1 MVRASVREIMAQ
13 ALQVDRD
20 MVRTLYMAGVR
31 PTEIAR
37 QTGCKAATIGAWATR
52 YGWVKALR
60 GMSQSMQIVQARAI
74 SGDNRLRDA
83 LRSEAA
89 SQVETLTKTPI
100 KNARSLANTPQ
111 RQGRAAVL
119 KTLTEA
125 VSLIDD
131 WEQEKRS
138 GLVLCDLLS
147 GEPAAIDLQPVAP
160 VAIQDEA
167 PSPQSPADCGIDT
180 PTSSVPEQQPEPQQ
194 PQVNDLPSPLS
205 DAHADNE

>member
-1 MVRASVREIMAQ
+1 MPAKLQIDREMVQ
-13 ALQVDRD
+13 
-20 MVRTLYMAGVR
+20 TLYMAGLR
-31 PTEIAR
+31 PSEIAK
-37 QTGCKAATIGAWATR
+37 QTGCKPATVSAWATR
-52 YGWVKALR
+52 FGWHTALQGMARNVKL
-60 GMSQSMQIVQARAI
+60 VQGRSI

-83 LRSEAA
+83 LRSEAVA
-89 SQVETLTKTPI
+89 QVETLTKTPI

-160 VAIQDEA
+160 AAIQDEA
-167 PSPQSPADCGIDT
+167 LSQQSPADCGIDT
-180 PTSSVPEQQPEPQQ
+180 PTGSVPEQQPEPAQ
-194 PQVNDLPSPLS
+194 PQVNDSPSQLS
-205 DAHADNE
+205 DAPSANE